1 MGGFF
6 SDRFQNARLN
16 MTPFRFWGQQN
27 SVLHGLHSICLV
39 AKIDISGVFELS
51 SRPTKELPII
61 LLPTFFHMKSAS
73 STVAERSKYQQNII
87 RNYYE
92 NRENISLQRAQEIVT
107 ELYLSEG
114 KKREK
119 YWKSLEGHLLKLD
132 VKQQTIDHLIAQNDP
147 MQVAKLVEKLGKQ

>member
-1 MGGFF
+1 M
-6 SDRFQNARLN
+6 
-16 MTPFRFWGQQN
+16 
-27 SVLHGLHSICLV
+27 
-39 AKIDISGVFELS
+39 
-51 SRPTKELPII
+51 
-61 LLPTFFHMKSAS
+61 
-73 STVAERSKYQQNII
+73 AERSKYQQNII

-107 ELYLSEG
+107 ELYPSEG